1 MKTSVPDSVLV
12 KAERKVAKIR
22 RQVVKNDKR
31 QRRLLQCIE
40 LAIERITTGL
50 SIAELAKR
58 HNLTESKVR
67 PDIETAIFLARRRMF
82 EKSPSRPTSFTN
94 RDSLAVEK

>member
-1 MKTSVPDSVLV
+1 VVV
-12 KAERKVAKIR
+12 RAEKKLAKIR
-22 RQVVKNDKR
+22 REILQNDKR
-31 QRRLLQCIE
+31 QKRLLRCIE
-40 LAIERITTGL
+40 LAIERITTGM